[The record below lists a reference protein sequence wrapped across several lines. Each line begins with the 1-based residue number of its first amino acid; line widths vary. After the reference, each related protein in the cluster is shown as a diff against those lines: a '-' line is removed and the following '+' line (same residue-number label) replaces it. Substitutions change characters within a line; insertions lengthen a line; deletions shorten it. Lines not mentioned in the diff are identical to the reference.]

1 MERTKKKK
9 NVFVRYFT
17 PFGLKQVC
25 DGIMLVGFILL
36 IVGLCTNENVLIAGF
51 ISYCVGALASIVLC
65 VKILV
70 TTKNH
75 RDPAF
80 KSAVA
85 NVIIM
90 GVLFALSLFGL
101 IWAVVA

>member
-9 NVFVRYFT
+9 NIIVRYFT
-17 PFGLKQVC
+17 PFGLKQTC
-25 DGIMLVGFILL
+25 DMVMLVGFVLL
-36 IVGLCTNENVLIAGF
+36 IVGLCTNEAVLLAGF
-51 ISYCVGALASIVLC
+51 ICYCVGALASVALC

-80 KSAVA
+80 KNALINVA
-85 NVIIM
+85 IM

-101 IWAVVA
+101 LWTVLG

>member
-9 NVFVRYFT
+9 NIFVRYFT

-36 IVGLCTNENVLIAGF
+36 IVGLCTNESVLLAGF
-51 ISYCVGALASIVLC
+51 ICYCVGALASIVLC

-101 IWAVVA
+101 IWTVVA